1 MYSFPRK
8 GFCPLITKWL
18 SELTLS
24 SASLVLRLDLCFE
37 MGLDEQHNIRFRLQ
51 SSIGQG

>member
-8 GFCPLITKWL
+8 GFCPLISKWL

-37 MGLDEQHNIRFRLQ
+37 MGLDEQNIRFLLQ